1 MSEPLSPEPSPNFT
15 GIIRSVVVLV
25 RDEDGRVLLA
35 STSKN
40 GPWSCIG
47 GGVNGDEDLVSAAVR
62 LAREDCGLSVEV
74 GEVLTELSGDKY
86 RVLYE
91 CGADVTYEALVLSAS
106 LLAEGE
112 QAPMLTRWFAPAEL
126 ADLFVDEFASAALED
141 LHLR

>member
-1 MSEPLSPEPSPNFT
+1 MSEPLSAEPNPDFT
-15 GIIRSVVVLV
+15 GIVRSVVVLV
-25 RDEDGRVLLA
+25 RDTDGRVLLA

>member
-47 GGVNGDEDLVSAAVR
+47 GGVNDDEDLVSAATR

-74 GEVLTELSGDKY
+74 GELLTELSGDKF

-91 CGADVTYEALVLSAS
+91 CGADVTYQAVVLSAS
-106 LLAEGE
+106 LFAEGE
-112 QAPMLTRWFAPAEL
+112 QAPMLTRWFAPTEL
-126 ADLFVDEFASAALED
+126 ADLYLDEFARAALED